1 MMTVAVATASAVSQ
15 RGATYGPI
23 LARLAVNITSGTT
36 ANGNCRLSTTWLRI
50 NNCPV
55 AFSPAQIVTTTA
67 GTMAISR
74 VTIRRIH
81 GAMRQF
87 RKPSITIWPD
97 KVAVMVEFRPQH
109 SSAIANRDGATVEPS
124 SGDRKAWAWSS
135 SATSVLPALWKVAAA
150 NIRIDALMM
159 KA

>member
-1 MMTVAVATASAVSQ
+1 MISAAVATASAVSQ

-23 LARLAVNITSGTT
+23 FDRLAVNITSGTT
-36 ANGNCRLSTTWLRI
+36 ANGNCMLSTTWLRI

-67 GTMAISR
+67 GTIAISR
-74 VTIRRIH
+74 VTSRRIQ

-87 RKPSITIWPD
+87 RNPSITIWPD
-97 KVAVMVEFRPQH
+97 RVAVMVEFSPQQ
-109 SSAIANRDGATVEPS
+109 SSAMANNVGASVEPS

-135 SATSVLPALWKVAAA
+135 SAMSV
-150 NIRIDALMM
+150 
-159 KA
+159 